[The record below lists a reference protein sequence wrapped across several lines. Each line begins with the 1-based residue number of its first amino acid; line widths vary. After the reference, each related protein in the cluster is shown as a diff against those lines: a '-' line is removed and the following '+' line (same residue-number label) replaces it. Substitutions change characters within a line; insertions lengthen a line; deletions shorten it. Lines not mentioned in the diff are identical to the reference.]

1 VGTVRRECVDRR
13 LIVSRRH
20 LEAVVHEFVEHYN
33 SHRPHRSLG
42 QLPPQPKGDA
52 PAESKNVD
60 ASRLQRT
67 NRLGGLIH
75 EYRLVARR
83 GSRSWHPE
91 APGRVVAMVWK
102 RHAKALA
109 SRPESVA
116 LSALELLEPKRQ
128 ECLTRILTLS
138 ELAEAVK
145 ANRRRRTRGSPDK
158 LPTAR
163 SQPSALEL
171 LEPNRQDCLTRILT
185 LSELAEAVKANRRR
199 RTRGSPDKLPTCGCR
214 ESHLGP

>member
-1 VGTVRRECVDRR
+1 
-13 LIVSRRH
+13 
-20 LEAVVHEFVEHYN
+20 
-33 SHRPHRSLG
+33 
-42 QLPPQPKGDA
+42 
-52 PAESKNVD
+52 
-60 ASRLQRT
+60 
-67 NRLGGLIH
+67 
-75 EYRLVARR
+75 
-83 GSRSWHPE
+83 
-91 APGRVVAMVWK
+91 MVWK

-171 LEPNRQDCLTRILT
+171 LEPKRQD
-185 LSELAEAVKANRRR
+185 RRR